1 MPELI
6 VPETASSRNSV
17 VCIRKRRIRVPN
29 RAVLAFR
36 KGGYCT
42 QLYPHA
48 TFAAMI
54 YRLDV
59 YLGQIVQKLKDKGL
73 YDKINIIFAS
83 DNGPHM
89 EGGAD
94 PDFFNSN
101 GIYRGY
107 KRDLYEGGIRVPMII
122 SWPGHI
128 QPGTETNFMCSFWD
142 VLPTFEEIIH
152 PKAKQKEMDGVS
164 MLPLLQNRKGQKE
177 HEFLYFRFQGNDRAG
192 RLIRQGSWKLVHMNI
207 RGE

>member
-1 MPELI
+1 
-6 VPETASSRNSV
+6 
-17 VCIRKRRIRVPN
+17 
-29 RAVLAFR
+29 
-36 KGGYCT
+36 
-42 QLYPHA
+42 
-48 TFAAMI
+48 
-54 YRLDV
+54 
-59 YLGQIVQKLKDKGL
+59 
-73 YDKINIIFAS
+73 
-83 DNGPHM
+83 M

-164 MLPLLQNRKGQKE
+164 MLPLLQTAKDRRNMNFCTSGISGNE
-177 HEFLYFRFQGNDRAG
+177 WPSGLYARVHGN
-192 RLIRQGSWKLVHMNI
+192 WHMNI
-207 RGE
+207 RGDKPIMNLIT